1 MNSVRITGGTGSLGR
16 ALIRHYLTTPV
27 ARIAILSR
35 DEWKQAMLAKEL
47 TDDRIR
53 WFLGDV
59 RDPERLEM
67 AFHGIDTVIHAAAL
81 KRIDRVA
88 YDPSEVIKTNVIG
101 TQNVIHAAIKA
112 GVKKMLVVSSDK
124 AVEPT
129 NIYGASKMCAEW
141 LAVMSNVYSY
151 PRGTRVS
158 VVRYGNVIG
167 SRGSVA
173 ELWEEAVKAGLPIQ
187 ITDERCTRFFIT
199 MPQAVQFIEDALV
212 LMDGGEIFV
221 PDLPSMRITDLADA
235 VAPGHARFI
244 TDLRPGGEKLHEKLL
259 NAEEATRTGQCLP
272 GGMPDTDIHRIVYII
287 KPALNYWGGQFLGH
301 IPVPPDWV
309 YSSDRNTRWLSV
321 EDMRTLLAQGRN

>member
-1 MNSVRITGGTGSLGR
+1 M
-16 ALIRHYLTTPV
+16 
-27 ARIAILSR
+27 
-35 DEWKQAMLAKEL
+35 
-47 TDDRIR
+47 
-53 WFLGDV
+53 
-59 RDPERLEM
+59 
-67 AFHGIDTVIHAAAL
+67 
-81 KRIDRVA
+81 
-88 YDPSEVIKTNVIG
+88 
-101 TQNVIHAAIKA
+101 
-112 GVKKMLVVSSDK
+112 
-124 AVEPT
+124 
-129 NIYGASKMCAEW
+129 
-141 LAVMSNVYSY
+141 
-151 PRGTRVS
+151 
-158 VVRYGNVIG
+158 
-167 SRGSVA
+167 A